1 MLNDLE
7 LKELLRY
14 SRYVTLNQSEPP
26 PDRLASNQL
35 NQADQNTLHDLPEDY
50 TPPTYKDAIDA
61 AQFVLTE
68 VAPHRAAPVMSKG
81 KTMDNTLYK
90 TFNAYGSLQDMPA
103 AEQDIFTGMCRNPL
117 TDGDNTHFSAEQ
129 IFMILKTKKKLNP
142 EDLMNWLNIKRR
154 IRGYRD
160 CDLSMARKII
170 KKILNIMQTWVLLD
184 LLKDNEETAEFEC
197 DPYTE
202 VATP

>member
-14 SRYVTLNQSEPP
+14 SRYVTLNQSEPS

-35 NQADQNTLHDLPEDY
+35 TQAEQNTLHDLPEEY
-50 TPPTYKDAIDA
+50 TPPTYQDVVQAVAD
-61 AQFVLTE
+61 VLTD
-68 VAPHRAAPVMSKG
+68 VVPHKVTPAMSKG
-81 KTMDNTLYK
+81 KTMNNTLYD
-90 TFNAYGSLQDMPA
+90 TFNAYESLQEMPA
-103 AEQDIFTGMCRNPL
+103 TEQDFFVGMCRNPL
-117 TDGDNTHFSAEQ
+117 TDGDNTHFSVEQ
-129 IFMILKTKKKLNP
+129 IFMILKAKKTLNP

-160 CDLSMARKII
+160 CDLSMSRKII
-170 KKILNIMQTWVLLD
+170 KKIVNIMQAWELRGLVKCNAEPAD
-184 LLKDNEETAEFEC
+184 LSY

-202 VATP
+202 VA